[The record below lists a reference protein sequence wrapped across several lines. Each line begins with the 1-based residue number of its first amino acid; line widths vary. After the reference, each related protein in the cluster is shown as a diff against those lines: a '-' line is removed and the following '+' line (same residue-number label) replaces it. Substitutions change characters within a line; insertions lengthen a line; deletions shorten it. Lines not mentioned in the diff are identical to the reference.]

1 VVLGLHGYSLAS
13 HPLGAL
19 HVELGHI
26 VCVRRE
32 ASSKV
37 RVMDSYVN
45 LDHMHHLLGTSQCWR
60 RKEVGDGVFQRSA
73 KANYYRI
80 SQGVNFLA
88 PKLPS
93 LDAIDEV
100 EVDRNISS

>member
-1 VVLGLHGYSLAS
+1 VPLGTYHASVRWWLKLADRLLVSPSEATAATHHQDPWTLATAQAVVLGLHGYSLAS

-19 HVELGHI
+19 HVDIGHI

-37 RVMDSYVN
+37 RVMDSQVD

-60 RKEVGDGVFQRSA
+60 
-73 KANYYRI
+73 
-80 SQGVNFLA
+80 
-88 PKLPS
+88 
-93 LDAIDEV
+93 
-100 EVDRNISS
+100 